1 MHLCTIFLSSLPIF
15 APCKQRTPTQNKQ
28 GRLSEHMSG
37 GKVIYTFLKVTVI
50 CSFLYLIQIS
60 AFYSVLCRIVYG
72 SESDGHPQS
81 VGATVVV
88 GIAVVV
94 DIAGIGRIARTHGK
108 QPPVGPVRKIQ
119 RITGIPLFSFNY
131 FCIVLPILQLSL
143 FLQH

>member
-1 MHLCTIFLSSLPIF
+1 M
-15 APCKQRTPTQNKQ
+15 R
-28 GRLSEHMSG
+28 G
-37 GKVIYTFLKVTVI
+37 GKVIYTFFKVTVI
-50 CSFLYLIQIS
+50 HSFLYLIQIS
-60 AFYSVLCRIVYG
+60 AFYSVLCRIVCG

-94 DIAGIGRIARTHGK
+94 DIASIGRIARTHGK

-119 RITGIPLFSFNY
+119 RITGISLFSFNY
-131 FCIVLPILQLSL
+131 FRVVLPVFQFSL